1 MADVLRPGA
10 FARRPPRTW
19 ARLPTHVFSGA
30 GLQRDRAL
38 APGDGPRSLSPD
50 VSVTGAGGRAL
61 WAHTRSDL
69 LLSRPSCPDS
79 GLSVKTPSHRR
90 PRAAKSLLPVLECT
104 VPLLWS
110 QTNTQYGGGQMS
122 QAKEKGWT
130 TVPLKC
136 RSATGA
142 RTRMCT
148 RTRVY
153 TRVYT
158 HARIH
163 IHTCTCTHACTK
175 HMYACAPAMHTQTHA
190 HTKHVRTCMHK
201 HTRTHSHPRT
211 HPVCRLF

>member
-1 MADVLRPGA
+1 MFQICDVSQITSSRTVCLIPKTQGDVRPSHLAVGKPRLGVPNPEIQLQVGVGLSRWRTCSVRGA

-110 QTNTQYGGGQMS
+110 QTNTQYGG
-122 QAKEKGWT
+122 
-130 TVPLKC
+130 
-136 RSATGA
+136 A
-142 RTRMCT
+142 R
-148 RTRVY
+148 
-153 TRVYT
+153 
-158 HARIH
+158 
-163 IHTCTCTHACTK
+163 
-175 HMYACAPAMHTQTHA
+175 
-190 HTKHVRTCMHK
+190 
-201 HTRTHSHPRT
+201 
-211 HPVCRLF
+211 